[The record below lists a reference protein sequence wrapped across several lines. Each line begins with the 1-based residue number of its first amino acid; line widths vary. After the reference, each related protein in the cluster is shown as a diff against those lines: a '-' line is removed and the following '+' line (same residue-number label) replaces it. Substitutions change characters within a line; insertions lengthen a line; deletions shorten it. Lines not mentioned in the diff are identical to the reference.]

1 MASLSPKPRHTT
13 PEAFSQYRRA
23 AFERTVRLTE
33 QAITKLGAAGRNIT
47 LEAICEASRE
57 LDEQGKGLK
66 PITILRNPEA
76 AKLFHCHSLAY
87 QERQQKVRKAK
98 YRHAK
103 PKPQAEEVQASYR
116 GLRSPD
122 LIQMVEELKTQLAEL
137 KVQQEKLKAERDA
150 AYHLRDE
157 VLLHNTRQLAAL
169 RAHAS
174 PMEEKPK

>member
-1 MASLSPKPRHTT
+1 MSYWNSGPDRTEDLRHSDPMT
-13 PEAFSQYRRA
+13 PEQEEREALERYRYL
-23 AFERTVRLTE
+23 ELLQGHHILTSESSRL
-33 QAITKLGAAGRNIT
+33 
-47 LEAICEASRE
+47 SRE
-57 LDEQGKGLK
+57 LDEHGKGLK

-76 AKLFHCHSLAY
+76 AELFHRHSLAY